1 MIKNV
6 QNVIDDYVARF
17 TSLNIEEQELRKEYS
32 TSSEEME
39 TFYEEKNKIASAFIN
54 DCVENP
60 EIIEILRTIMK

>member
-1 MIKNV
+1 
-6 QNVIDDYVARF
+6 
-17 TSLNIEEQELRKEYS
+17 
-32 TSSEEME
+32 ME